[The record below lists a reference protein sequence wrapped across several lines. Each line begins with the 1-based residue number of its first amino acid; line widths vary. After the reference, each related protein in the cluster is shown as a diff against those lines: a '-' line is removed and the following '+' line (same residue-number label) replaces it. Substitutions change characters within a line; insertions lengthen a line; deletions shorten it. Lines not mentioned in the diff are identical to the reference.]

1 LTFVIKDAADT
12 VGQLPRNLK
21 SWKSG
26 AAIADALDGA
36 VALAA
41 EIVFVAAVVAVMS
54 MPAGV
59 AAVSSGGVPASP
71 SS

>member
-1 LTFVIKDAADT
+1 M
-12 VGQLPRNLK
+12 
-21 SWKSG
+21 
-26 AAIADALDGA
+26 
-36 VALAA
+36 ALAA

-59 AAVSSGGVPASP
+59 AAVSWGGVPASP